1 MPRKK
6 HDNQKR
12 DAKRQKRKKF
22 QAVRGMRD
30 ILPSEQPYW
39 QKLRK
44 VVEKIAIDY
53 NYNRIDLPLIEDVD
67 LFKRGTGEETDIVS
81 KEMYE
86 FKTKGGDKVC
96 LRPEGTPSVVRAYLQ
111 HGMRIAPKPVKL
123 SYSGP
128 MYRYDRPQEGRYREF
143 FQFGFEA
150 LGEQDAVLD
159 AQMIQM
165 AMRIFKTLKIHNVTL
180 HLNSIGCDEC
190 RPSYNKLLI
199 SYLNNRKSSLCM
211 DCKRRLKTNPLRVLD
226 CKEEKC
232 TQVVSQAP
240 QTVDHL
246 CSDCKTHFTS
256 LLEYL
261 DEIQIP
267 YLLRPQLVRGLDY
280 YTKTVFE
287 FFMEDDLG
295 NQSALGGGGRYDYL
309 VRKLGG
315 PDTPAVGFACG
326 MDRLV
331 NAMKS
336 QKTDT
341 YQPPTPKV
349 YLAQLGDV
357 AKKKSLRIFEELE
370 RAGIMVA
377 ESFGRGNLR
386 SQLSQAN
393 KIKAE
398 IVLIIGQREAL
409 DGTAIL
415 KDMNSGGQET
425 IPLDK
430 IIKEVKKRLHKNSE
444 MIKKIAKQK
453 AEQEKKKKMKKAKKK
468 IQTKVKKKS
477 KKKKVVVKRK
487 TKKKTK
493 K

>member
-6 HDNQKR
+6 KTSIP
-12 DAKRQKRKKF
+12 KTTKKRKRKVKRF
-22 QAVRGMRD
+22 QTVRGMRD
-30 ILPSEQPYW
+30 ILPDEQPYW

-44 VVEKIAIDY
+44 VIEKVAVDY
-53 NYNRIDLPLIEDVD
+53 NYRRIDFPIVESVE
-67 LFKRGTGEETDIVS
+67 LFERGTGMDTDIVD
-81 KEMYE
+81 KEMYK
-86 FKTKGGDKVC
+86 FKTAGGDWVC

-111 HGMRIAPKPVKL
+111 HGMRTWPKPVKL

-128 MYRYDRPQEGRYREF
+128 MYRHDRPQEGRYREF
-143 FQFGFEA
+143 YQCGFEA
-150 LGEQDAVLD
+150 LGEQDAILD

-165 AMRIFKTLKIHNVTL
+165 AMRIFKLLKLKKVSL
-180 HLNSIGCDEC
+180 HLNSIGCEEC

-199 SYLNNRKSSLCM
+199 SYLKNRKKSLCM

-246 CSDCKTHFTS
+246 CGDCKKHFTT

-261 DEIQIP
+261 DEIEIP
-267 YLLRPQLVRGLDY
+267 YSLRPELVRGLDY

-287 FFMEDDLG
+287 FFMEDENG
-295 NQSALGGGGRYDYL
+295 SQAALGGGGRYDYL
-309 VRKLGG
+309 VEKLGG
-315 PDTPAVGFACG
+315 PSTPAVGFACG
-326 MDRLV
+326 MDRIV
-331 NAMKS
+331 NAMKNA
-336 QKTDT
+336 DT
-341 YQPPTPKV
+341 EPYQAPTPKV

-357 AKKKSLRIFEELE
+357 AKKKSLKIFEQLE
-370 RAGIMVA
+370 RSGIMVA

-386 SQLSQAN
+386 SQLNQAN

-409 DGTAIL
+409 DGSVIL

-425 IPLDK
+425 LPFDK
-430 IIKEVKKRLHKNSE
+430 IIKEVKKRLKKNAD
-444 MIKKIAKQK
+444 MAKKIAQQERKK
-453 AEQEKKKKMKKAKKK
+453 AQNLKKKK
-468 IQTKVKKKS
+468 
-477 KKKKVVVKRK
+477 KKKK
-487 TKKKTK
+487 
-493 K
+493 

>member
-6 HDNQKR
+6 VENKQKESMR
-12 DAKRQKRKKF
+12 KKKRKNKRF
-22 QAVRGMRD
+22 QTVRGMRD
-30 ILPSEQPYW
+30 ILPAEQPYW

-44 VVEKIAIDY
+44 SVEKIAVDY
-53 NYNRIDLPLIEDVD
+53 NYQRIDLPILEAVE
-67 LFKRGTGEETDIVS
+67 LFERGTGKNTDIVD
-81 KEMYE
+81 KEMYK
-86 FKTKGGDKVC
+86 FKTKGKEEVC
-96 LRPEGTPSVVRAYLQ
+96 LRPEGTPSAVRAYLQ
-111 HGMRIAPKPVKL
+111 HGMRTWPKPVKL

-150 LGEQDAVLD
+150 IGEQDAILD

-165 AMRIFKTLKIHNVTL
+165 AMQIFRKLKIKNVSL
-180 HLNSIGCDEC
+180 YLNSIGCSEC

-199 SYLNNRKSSLCM
+199 SYLNNRKKSLCM

-246 CSDCKTHFTS
+246 CGDCKTHFTS

-261 DEIQIP
+261 DEIEIS
-267 YLLRPQLVRGLDY
+267 YSLRPQLVRGLDY

-287 FFMEDDLG
+287 FFAENDEG
-295 NQSALGGGGRYDYL
+295 TQAALGGGGRYDYL
-309 VRKLGG
+309 VKKLGG

-331 NAMKS
+331 NVMKEG
-336 QKTDT
+336 DINP
-341 YQPPTPKV
+341 YYPPKPKI
-349 YLAQLGDV
+349 YLAQLGDT
-357 AKKKSLRIFEELE
+357 AKKKSLKIFEELE
-370 RAGIMVA
+370 KSGIMVA

-409 DGTAIL
+409 DGTVIL

-425 IPLDK
+425 MPFDK
-430 IIKEVKKRLHKNSE
+430 TIKEVKKRLKKNAE
-444 MIKKIAKQK
+444 LAKKIIAQQAK
-453 AEQEKKKKMKKAKKK
+453 EKVKIARKKMTKAKNKS
-468 IQTKVKKKS
+468 KKS
-477 KKKKVVVKRK
+477 KK
-487 TKKKTK
+487 
-493 K
+493 

>member
-1 MPRKK
+1 MPKKKRSTGTRKVK
-6 HDNQKR
+6 NKKQKR
-12 DAKRQKRKKF
+12 F
-22 QAVRGMRD
+22 QTVRGMRD

-44 VVEKIAIDY
+44 VIEKIAIDY
-53 NYNRIDLPLIEDVD
+53 NYHRIDLPLIEDVE
-67 LFKRGTGEETDIVS
+67 LFKRGTGESTDIVS
-81 KEMYE
+81 KEIYE
-86 FKTKGGDKVC
+86 FKTKGGEKVC

-111 HGMRIAPKPVKL
+111 HGMRTAPKPVKL
-123 SYSGP
+123 SYSGQ

-150 LGEQDAVLD
+150 IGEQDAILD

-165 AMRIFKTLKIHNVTL
+165 AMRIFKTLKINNVTL
-180 HLNSIGCDEC
+180 HLNSIGCEEC

-211 DCKRRLKTNPLRVLD
+211 DCKRRLKTNPLRILD

-309 VRKLGG
+309 VKKLGG

-331 NAMKS
+331 NVMKK
-336 QKTDT
+336 QDAEP
-341 YQPPTPKV
+341 YLPPTPKV
-349 YLAQLGDV
+349 YLAQLGEV

-370 RAGIMVA
+370 RAGVMVA

-430 IIKEVKKRLHKNSE
+430 IIKEVKKRLQKNAE
-444 MIKKIAKQK
+444 LAKKIAKQK
-453 AEQEKKKKMKKAKKK
+453 AEQEKKKKKKK
-468 IQTKVKKKS
+468 KSTKS
-477 KKKKVVVKRK
+477 KKKNKSRRRARTVKRK
-487 TKKKTK
+487 ARKK
-493 K
+493 

>member
-6 HDNQKR
+6 RSTGTRRVANK
-12 DAKRQKRKKF
+12 KRKKF
-22 QAVRGMRD
+22 QTVRGMRD

-44 VVEKIAIDY
+44 AIEKIAIDY
-53 NYNRIDLPLIEDVD
+53 NYHRIDLPLIEDVE
-67 LFKRGTGEETDIVS
+67 LFKRGTGEGTDIVS
-81 KEMYE
+81 KEIYE
-86 FKTKGGDKVC
+86 FKTKGGEKVC

-111 HGMRIAPKPVKL
+111 HGMRTAPKPVKL

-150 LGEQDAVLD
+150 IGEQDAILD

-165 AMRIFKTLKIHNVTL
+165 AMRIFKVLKINNVTL

-309 VRKLGG
+309 VKKLGG

-331 NAMKS
+331 NVMKK
-336 QKTDT
+336 QDTDP
-341 YQPPTPKV
+341 YHPPVPKV
-349 YLAQLGDV
+349 YLAQLGDM

-370 RAGIMVA
+370 RAGVIVA

-415 KDMNSGGQET
+415 KDMSSGGQET
-425 IPLDK
+425 IPLGK
-430 IIKEVKKRLHKNSE
+430 IIKEVKKRLQKNAE
-444 MIKKIAKQK
+444 LTRKIAKQK
-453 AEQEKKKKMKKAKKK
+453 AEQEKKNNKR
-468 IQTKVKKKS
+468 
-477 KKKKVVVKRK
+477 KVVRTGKKNKTKKRVKTVKRK
-487 TKKKTK
+487 TRKK
-493 K
+493 